1 MFVRCGASRQEI
13 GMGVTTEI
21 GSRIEL
27 VSMDPHFHDISIALY
42 RQESEN
48 GPSLLVHTYSPI
60 EGARQRIETV
70 TGRMAALGGME
81 PVEDA
86 ARQIRFTCGASHH
99 LASKRLFL
107 EVCKLSPEEEAQPR
121 PLNIFDKKSRANIA
135 VSSLGGGVYRLST
148 DGQSEAAS
156 KRCSAITRGLAKLG
170 QMEPVEGG
178 EDRIAFPCGH
188 PHDKLAGLLLI
199 RALNVRSV
207 EREQE
212 MAGARGQLPAPSAQ
226 KQ

>member
-1 MFVRCGASRQEI
+1 
-13 GMGVTTEI
+13 MGVTTEI

-48 GPSLLVHTYSPI
+48 GPSLLVHSYSPI
-60 EGARQRIETV
+60 EGAPQRIETV
-70 TGRMAALGGME
+70 TGRMTTVGGLE
-81 PVEDA
+81 PVEGA
-86 ARQIRFTCGASHH
+86 VRHIRFTCGARHH

-107 EVCKLSPEEEAQPR
+107 EVCKLPPQEEAQPR
-121 PLNIFDKKSRANIA
+121 PLNIFDKKSRANIT
-135 VSSLGGGVYRLST
+135 VSSLGGGVYQLST
-148 DGQSEAAS
+148 DGESEAAS
-156 KRCSAITRGLAKLG
+156 KRCFAITRGLAKLG
-170 QMEPVEGG
+170 EMEPVEGG
-178 EDRIAFPCGH
+178 EDRIAFPCGQ
-188 PHDKLAGLLLI
+188 PHDKLVGLLLV

-212 MAGARGQLPAPSAQ
+212 MASARGQLSAPSAQ

>member
-1 MFVRCGASRQEI
+1 
-13 GMGVTTEI
+13 MGVTTEI

-42 RQESEN
+42 RQKSEN

-60 EGARQRIETV
+60 EGAQQRIKTV

-86 ARQIRFTCGASHH
+86 ARQIRFTCGAPHH
-99 LASKRLFL
+99 VASKRLFL
-107 EVCKLSPEEEAQPR
+107 EVCKVPPEEQPPPR
-121 PLNIFDKKSRANIA
+121 PLNIFDKKSRANIT
-135 VSSLGGGVYRLST
+135 VSSLGGGVYQLGT
-148 DGQSEAAS
+148 DGESEAAS
-156 KRCSAITRGLAKLG
+156 KRCSAVTGGLAKLAE
-170 QMEPVEGG
+170 MERVEGG

-188 PHDKLAGLLLI
+188 AHDKLVGLLLV
-199 RALNVRSV
+199 RALNVRSTQ
-207 EREQE
+207 REQE
-212 MAGARGQLPAPSAQ
+212 MAAARGQLVAPSAQ